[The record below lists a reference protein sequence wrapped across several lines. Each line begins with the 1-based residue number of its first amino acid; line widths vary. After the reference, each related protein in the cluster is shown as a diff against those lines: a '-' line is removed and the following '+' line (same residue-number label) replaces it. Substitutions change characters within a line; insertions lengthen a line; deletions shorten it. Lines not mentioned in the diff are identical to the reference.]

1 MTTAF
6 FNILTNSR
14 IHTLAR
20 KGLFLLL
27 LTILIVLSSCEKDH
41 MFDFL
46 KSTGKD
52 VSISRNV
59 SGNFAEVILEDNVNL
74 VLIQSPGYGIRL
86 EGGEN
91 LLPGIETDISD
102 SVLTIRNNN
111 KFNWVRSYDR
121 KITAYV
127 SAPHFLRIGYQG
139 TGTMSN
145 NDTIR
150 EDSIFITSYAGSG
163 YINLCIKTSLSHLA
177 LNTGS
182 ADFNIS
188 GLSGSNFIFAG
199 SYGPFHCLNLK
210 TINTYMSNQGTN
222 DCYIHVKNHLEYEIM
237 GLGNIY
243 FAGDP
248 PQISGIIT
256 GQGKLIPL

>member
-1 MTTAF
+1 MRPERLHIYRF
-6 FNILTNSR
+6 IQ
-14 IHTLAR
+14 
-20 KGLFLLL
+20 GLQAPRVLHVVLMISISLL
-27 LTILIVLSSCEKDH
+27 LSSCEKDH

-52 VSISRNV
+52 VIINRPIPEKFV
-59 SGNFAEVILEDNVNL
+59 EVLLEDNIDL
-74 VLIQSPGYGIRL
+74 VLVQSDTYEIKL

-91 LLPGIETDISD
+91 LLPGIDTEIAD

-127 SAPHFLRIGYQG
+127 TAPHFLRIGYKG
-139 TGTMSN
+139 TGTMTN

-150 EDSIFITSYAGSG
+150 EDSIFITSYAGSW
-163 YINLCIKTSLSHLA
+163 YINLCIKTGLSHLA

-188 GLSGSNFIFAG
+188 GISGSNFIFAG
-199 SYGPFHCLNLK
+199 SYGPFHCLDLH
-210 TINTYMSNQGTN
+210 TINTYMSKQGTN
-222 DCYIHVKNHLEYEIM
+222 DCYINVKNHLEYEIK

-243 FAGDP
+243 YKGSP
-248 PQISGIIT
+248 PQISGVIT
-256 GQGKLIPL
+256 GGGKLIPY